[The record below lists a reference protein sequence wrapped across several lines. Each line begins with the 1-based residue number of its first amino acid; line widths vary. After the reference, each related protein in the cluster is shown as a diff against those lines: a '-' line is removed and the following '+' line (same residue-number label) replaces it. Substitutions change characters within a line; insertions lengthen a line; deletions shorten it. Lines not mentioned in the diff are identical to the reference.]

1 MSACTGRAGA
11 GVPSRALPL
20 GLTGTAT
27 DGTMAAA
34 SRPGLRKWLQK
45 SVLGAMST
53 STRDGTWAGPRE
65 RSVGGQVCRT
75 AGLPWL
81 ETTFWV
87 CLCPTGQMAQGRPS
101 VAQAIAMPVPEGS
114 AQSSLGGQNDT
125 EGTLRPVRAAA

>member
-1 MSACTGRAGA
+1 M
-11 GVPSRALPL
+11 
-20 GLTGTAT
+20 
-27 DGTMAAA
+27 
-34 SRPGLRKWLQK
+34 
-45 SVLGAMST
+45 
-53 STRDGTWAGPRE
+53 
-65 RSVGGQVCRT
+65 GGQVCRT

-114 AQSSLGGQNDT
+114 AQSLLGGQNDT